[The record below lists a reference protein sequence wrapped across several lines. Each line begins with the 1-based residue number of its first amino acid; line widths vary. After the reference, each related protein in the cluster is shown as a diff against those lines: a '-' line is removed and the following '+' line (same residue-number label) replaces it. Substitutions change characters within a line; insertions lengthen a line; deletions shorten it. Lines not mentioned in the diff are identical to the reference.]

1 MMVVDVAQG
10 VPKRSLDDSEEA
22 HAAHHD
28 HGGEADDLC
37 RDPHIWLSPMLLKI
51 EAKNIADAL
60 CQADAAHEKNYRRN
74 LAELLDRIDATNR
87 RIERMLAPCRGRSF
101 YVFHPSFGYFADAY
115 GLKEE
120 SIQLG
125 GQSPSARQRRALTEK
140 ARSEGVKT
148 IFVQPQFSPQ
158 SAQVIAGEIGGR
170 VVPIDDLAKD
180 VLGNLEEVAE
190 KIEKAMGEGS
200 PRRHGEH

>member
-1 MMVVDVAQG
+1 
-10 VPKRSLDDSEEA
+10 
-22 HAAHHD
+22 
-28 HGGEADDLC
+28 
-37 RDPHIWLSPMLLKI
+37 LKI
-51 EAKNIADAL
+51 EAKNVADAL
-60 CQADAAHEKNYRRN
+60 CRADAAHEHDYRRN

-101 YVFHPSFGYFADAY
+101 YIFHPSFGYFADAY

-120 SIQLG
+120 AIQLG
-125 GQSPSARQRRALTEK
+125 GQSPSAKQLRALIEK

-158 SAQVIAGEIGGR
+158 SAQVVAGEIGGK
-170 VVPIDDLAKD
+170 VVQIDDLAKD
-180 VLGNLEEVAE
+180 VLNNLEEVAG
-190 KIEKAMGEGS
+190 KIEKAMEESS